1 MSRAIL
7 PALLTAILFPTEAG
21 ARRPPFGQSVFI
33 GEVHNGAFPD
43 HLHFG
48 AQRGNRFVQAKL
60 AIPRPVRTH
69 PNQWLAG
76 MHRVDDYA
84 NYGLDWAPDRRKVD
98 FSLFFSGDPNFDG
111 SGGNALF
118 TWGSDH
124 YRLGSGDVFPIYDEL
139 YLATIHATPVYY
151 DVVVQGG
158 ENSGLVL
165 RQGERPEHGVG
176 PRRGKSTAGATARC
190 RVPQYPAGFRFLK
203 TVGALQRQRHR
214 DAGRGRGPGDLG
226 GGRGQIAA
234 ARGGGHSPA
243 ASARNLPHRA
253 TGWRKYRRTEGV
265 SGNRER
271 RGRSGDKA
279 AGVQDIENRAAWA
292 NRSGE
297 IGPRSAGGL
306 DRDRPQANS
315 SSGEGPR
322 HDAGPARRAAGCA
335 RVAKSRLQMKEN
347 RCGLRGRFR
356 PNHTRSAQPRS
367 GSTQ

>member
-1 MSRAIL
+1 MVLATKPTPANSQLVPNHAYAVVGFDPGPMETPSGGRCIIPGETLAYPIRQIWTCRSTACPRISAPLRISRFIESPLIGVLAMSRAIL

-48 AQRGNRFVQAKL
+48 AKRGNRFVQAKL

-139 YLATIHATPVYY
+139 YLATIHATPV
-151 DVVVQGG
+151 
-158 ENSGLVL
+158 VL
-165 RQGERPEHGVG
+165 RRRCPGRGELRLGAAARRRPEHGVG
-176 PRRGKSTAGATARC
+176 PRRGKSTRRGNGPLSRAAVSRWLPL
-190 RVPQYPAGFRFLK
+190 PQNRRL
-203 TVGALQRQRHR
+203 LQRQRHR
-214 DAGRGRGPGDLG
+214 DAGRGRGPGDRAVEG
-226 GGRGQIAA
+226 GKSPPCAVVVIRPPPPRKPSAP
-234 ARGGGHSPA
+234 GH
-243 ASARNLPHRA
+243 
-253 TGWRKYRRTEGV
+253 
-265 SGNRER
+265 
-271 RGRSGDKA
+271 
-279 AGVQDIENRAAWA
+279 
-292 NRSGE
+292 
-297 IGPRSAGGL
+297 
-306 DRDRPQANS
+306 
-315 SSGEGPR
+315 
-322 HDAGPARRAAGCA
+322 
-335 RVAKSRLQMKEN
+335 RL
-347 RCGLRGRFR
+347 
-356 PNHTRSAQPRS
+356 A
-367 GSTQ
+367 